1 MRWRTCSSCDDEP
14 MADPHDLI
22 DVDRLVARTVELVQI
37 PSVNP
42 FDEPMGEGE
51 GEDAAAAWLQGHLE
65 RLGHDIATEEISD
78 GRPNVIGVGPGGD
91 GDVVCLAGHLDT
103 VGVVGYDNPFSGEVR
118 NGRVY
123 GRGTCDMKGALAA
136 FVEVADVLAASGTSL
151 DGRLMIAGIADE
163 EHGMVGSAL
172 AGATG
177 PIADHLIVGEPTSLA
192 VCPAHKGQYAFPI
205 HTQGRAVHSS
215 IKHEGVNAIEHMMEI
230 MRMLGDYE
238 AELRSNEPHDLLG
251 LASVNLGVIRGGD
264 MVSIVP
270 DACELHVDRRLV
282 PGETSAEVRAELE
295 RRIAAISD
303 DRGGFGWGIGDPMVD
318 ARPLDT
324 ERDAPV
330 VVAAQQ
336 AMRGRGLS
344 DRLEACTGSTDAP
357 NLGGP
362 AIIWGPGSLSQAH
375 TIDEWLDIGELEAAA
390 HLYLDAVLALA
401 GGVR

>member
-1 MRWRTCSSCDDEP
+1 MRWPPSCSCDDDA
-14 MADPHDLI
+14 MSDPHALI

-42 FDEPMGEGE
+42 FDEPMADGEGE
-51 GEDAAAAWLQGHLE
+51 GAAAAWFRSHLE
-65 RLGHDIATEEISD
+65 RLGYDVSGDSFAD

-91 GDVVCLAGHLDT
+91 GEVVCLAGHLDT
-103 VGVVGYDNPFSGEVR
+103 VGVVGYDDPFSGAVR
-118 NGRVY
+118 DGRIH

-136 FVEVADVLAASGTSL
+136 FIEVADVLTDAGVELA
-151 DGRLMIAGIADE
+151 GRLMLAGIADE

-172 AGATG
+172 AGAGG

-205 HTQGRAVHSS
+205 RTEGRAVHSS
-215 IKHEGVNAIEHMMEI
+215 LKFEGVNAIEHMMEI
-230 MRMLGDYE
+230 MRMLGAYE
-238 AELRSNEPHDLLG
+238 DELRAIEPHDLLG

-270 DACELHVDRRLV
+270 DTCELHVDRRLL
-282 PGETSAEVRAELE
+282 PGETSAGVRVEVEA
-295 RRIAAISD
+295 RIGALAAGRTDFTWS
-303 DRGGFGWGIGDPMVD
+303 IGDPFVD
-318 ARPLDT
+318 AKPLDT
-324 ERDAPV
+324 ARTEPV
-330 VVAAQQ
+330 VVAAQS
-336 AMRGRGLS
+336 AMSARGLS
-344 DRLEACTGSTDAP
+344 PELQACTGSTDAP

-390 HLYLDAVLALA
+390 HLYLDAVLELA
-401 GGVR
+401 G